1 MKIRQKN
8 DIEELKSDVEE
19 KLSIMRKNI
28 YPAPMYDYA
37 VISKAVLEQTYFSK
51 CLKIS
56 DYRVN
61 LSETLFWEYYT
72 KYASS
77 TYRFD

>member
-1 MKIRQKN
+1 MKG
-8 DIEELKSDVEE
+8 DINMYLYR
-19 KLSIMRKNI
+19 IKNI
-28 YPAPMYDYA
+28 PTPISDYHT
-37 VISKAVLEQTYFSK
+37 ISKSVLEQTYFSK

-72 KYASS
+72 KNASS
-77 TYRFD
+77 MY